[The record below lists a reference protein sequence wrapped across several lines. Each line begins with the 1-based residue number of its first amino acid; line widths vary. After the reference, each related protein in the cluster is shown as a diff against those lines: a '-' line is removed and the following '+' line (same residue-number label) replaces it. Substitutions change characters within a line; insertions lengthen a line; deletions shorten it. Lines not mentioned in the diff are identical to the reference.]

1 MSFRNERFLAIA
13 ESHKIQNNFCEIPL
27 RTSFGMTACFYKKI
41 ISFTFV
47 FVCLIATSYGQKS
60 DKSFFTVAKYGIQLS
75 QGNENNFLFDDAD
88 YFYRTN
94 TVKGQFYFPITKL
107 KTMEVSLILEPQ
119 IQFIKHQLY
128 NEQFVRPE
136 EDNYIEKRQRFTR
149 LKNLSITAVE
159 FTLEAKQQ
167 LSKNLSIFLQAG
179 LGFSYIDTATERLA
193 KGFTFI
199 ENGNIG
205 LDLQLN
211 NKISIQLFGGVG
223 HVSNFNFQMPNS
235 GYNIFSTGFGVQYA
249 IK

>member
-1 MSFRNERFLAIA
+1 MMKQKLFIFLI
-13 ESHKIQNNFCEIPL
+13 
-27 RTSFGMTACFYKKI
+27 
-41 ISFTFV
+41 
-47 FVCLIATSYGQKS
+47 FVCLIAKSYGQKS
-60 DKSFFTVAKYGIQLS
+60 DKSFFTVTKYGIQLS

-94 TVKGQFYFPITKL
+94 TVKGQLYFPITKL
-107 KTMEVSLILEPQ
+107 KTIEISLIVQPQ
-119 IQFIKHQLY
+119 LQFVKHQLY

-136 EDNYIEKRQRFTR
+136 EDNYLEKRQRFTR
-149 LKNLSITAVE
+149 LKNLSITAIE

-167 LSKNLSIFLQAG
+167 LSKNLSVFLQAS
-179 LGFSYIDTATERLA
+179 LGFSYIDTDTERLA

-199 ENGNIG
+199 ENGNLG
-205 LDLQLN
+205 LELQLN
-211 NKISIQLFGGVG
+211 KIISIQVFGGVG